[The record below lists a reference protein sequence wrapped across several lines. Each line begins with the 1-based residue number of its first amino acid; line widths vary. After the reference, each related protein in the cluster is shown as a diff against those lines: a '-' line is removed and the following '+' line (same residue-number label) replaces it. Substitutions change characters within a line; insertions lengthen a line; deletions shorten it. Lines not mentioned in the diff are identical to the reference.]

1 MPPVGRAGRARGG
14 CGPCLP
20 RRQAPWKTL
29 RPAQGVLAKIH
40 RKSLPA
46 PWEGAKEQSATPQL
60 GLTQRD
66 TFSSLRPKR
75 KRRHECPADPWARP
89 GAQRGPRHRAQPL
102 LSPGAVG
109 AARAPQA
116 QITCWSARPLCPQAR
131 PSLPAL
137 CLPHRL
143 ARQAAPVRTGGF
155 TDKAEVLHCKTDKTI
170 KPHPGAGQAVSSPGT
185 FLEGEP
191 CNPGP
196 LPPATCATRDGDTL
210 SLTPPPPTNCGSKA
224 PRGARDPLGLVP
236 VTPANWSARRPAKPR
251 LLAGPGHSLPRAPAS
266 HTASAPSHHR
276 RRRLSTGSPPPLTG
290 SAPPHVPQSAVTVPT
305 KL

>member
-1 MPPVGRAGRARGG
+1 MPPVGRAGRAGGG

-20 RRQAPWKTL
+20 RRQALWKTL
-29 RPAQGVLAKIH
+29 RPAQGVLAKIR

-46 PWEGAKEQSATPQL
+46 LWEGRRSRALPRNWVSPRGTPSQVFDPR
-60 GLTQRD
+60 GNGD
-66 TFSSLRPKR
+66 MGA
-75 KRRHECPADPWARP
+75 RRT
-89 GAQRGPRHRAQPL
+89 RGPILGCRGGPGTGP
-102 LSPGAVG
+102 SPSPPPGAVG

-116 QITCWSARPLCPQAR
+116 QITCWSAQPLCPQAR

-210 SLTPPPPTNCGSKA
+210 SHPSSTHQLWLQGPTGCPRPFGVGSGHASQLVCPVPCEAPAARGTRPQPPQ
-224 PRGARDPLGLVP
+224 
-236 VTPANWSARRPAKPR
+236 
-251 LLAGPGHSLPRAPAS
+251 GPGLTHSVRSL
-266 HTASAPSHHR
+266 
-276 RRRLSTGSPPPLTG
+276 PPPL
-290 SAPPHVPQSAVTVPT
+290 APPQHWEPSPT
-305 KL
+305 DRERPATRPPVRCHGPH